1 MLAASDELGQ
11 VFEKYTAVIVR
22 GECVK
27 PKTDSDIN
35 PYLLDLSSPIE
46 NIPLESGDG
55 NTSYDATTTNNHQSD
70 MEALGDIFSS
80 LGKSE
85 NSETFSVSSTNLL
98 IPESAIMQPISV
110 LPTNKKG
117 L

>member
-27 PKTDSDIN
+27 PKTDSN
-35 PYLLDLSSPIE
+35 TSSYLLDLSSPTE
-46 NIPLESGDG
+46 NIPLESNST
-55 NTSYDATTTNNHQSD
+55 NTSYDATTTNHQSD
-70 MEALGDIFSS
+70 MEVLGDIFSS

-85 NSETFSVSSTNLL
+85 SLEISSVSNTNLL
-98 IPESAIMQPISV
+98 IPDSMIMQPISV
-110 LPTNKKG
+110 LPTSKKG